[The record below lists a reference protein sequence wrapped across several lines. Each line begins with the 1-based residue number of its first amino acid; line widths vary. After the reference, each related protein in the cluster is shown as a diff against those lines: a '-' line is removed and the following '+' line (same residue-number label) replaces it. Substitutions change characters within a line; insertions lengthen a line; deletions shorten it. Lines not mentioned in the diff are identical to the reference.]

1 MVVKRPELRKI
12 TPRIWELFW
21 EEEPSSSLRN
31 NRISIKNWLENQYHS
46 ELLEIRQGYQT
57 ISIVWKNE
65 GPEDFYTSFP
75 EYFNSEDLKPQ
86 TWEIPV
92 CYGENFGKD
101 LDQLCT
107 EKAISKENLIQ
118 IHSQSEYVLEFYG
131 FLPGFMYLS
140 GLHPD
145 LISAR
150 KSIPDRKVEAGS
162 VAIGGKQTGIYPL
175 ESPGG
180 WHVIGKT
187 PIQIFDKDQN
197 PPVNPQPGD
206 FVRFYPI
213 SEEEFDEL
221 SASSKTLGQS

>member
-1 MVVKRPELRKI
+1 M
-12 TPRIWELFW
+12 
-21 EEEPSSSLRN
+21 
-31 NRISIKNWLENQYHS
+31 
-46 ELLEIRQGYQT
+46 
-57 ISIVWKNE
+57 
-65 GPEDFYTSFP
+65 
-75 EYFNSEDLKPQ
+75 
-86 TWEIPV
+86 
-92 CYGENFGKD
+92 
-101 LDQLCT
+101 DQLSKD
-107 EKAISKENLIQ
+107 KAISKENLIQ

-145 LISAR
+145 LISTR

-187 PIQIFDKDQN
+187 PIQIFDKDKN
-197 PPVNPQPGD
+197 PPVNPHPGD

>member
-31 NRISIKNWLENQYHS
+31 TRISLKKWLENQYHS
-46 ELLEIRQGYQT
+46 KLFEIRQGYQT

-65 GPEDFYTSFP
+65 GPEDFYTSLP
-75 EYFNSEDLKPQ
+75 KCFNSEDLKPQ

-92 CYGENFGKD
+92 CYGGKFGKD
-101 LDQLCT
+101 LDQLCK

-150 KSIPDRKVEAGS
+150 KRIPDRKIDAGS

-180 WHVIGKT
+180 WHIIGKT
-187 PIQIFDKDQN
+187 PIQIFDKGQN

-206 FVRFYPI
+206 FIRFYPI

-221 SASSKTLGQS
+221 SASAKILGQS